1 MVARTLWYLFQK
13 KKLNHFIYNNRLNII
28 HDIMRNMMT
37 SKKSRHP
44 NKFMR
49 DSISLSL
56 DKKDH
61 AILGRVQQLSTLST
75 MSPNS
80 V

>member
-1 MVARTLWYLFQK
+1 
-13 KKLNHFIYNNRLNII
+13 
-28 HDIMRNMMT
+28 MMT

-56 DKKDH
+56 DKKEH